1 MEVRKIIRTVLLVSI
16 GTYTAIFLY
25 QRHLRNKANK
35 AVDTEE
41 EALKKLEEAK
51 DGFL

>member
-1 MEVRKIIRTVLLVSI
+1 MTRKVIRTILLVSI

-41 EALKKLEEAK
+41 EALRKLAEAK
-51 DGFL
+51 GSFL